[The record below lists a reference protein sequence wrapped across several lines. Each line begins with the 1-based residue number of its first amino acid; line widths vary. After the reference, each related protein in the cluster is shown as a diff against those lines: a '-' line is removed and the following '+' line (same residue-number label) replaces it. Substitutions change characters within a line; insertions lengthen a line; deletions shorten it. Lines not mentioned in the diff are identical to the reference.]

1 MKLYIL
7 GLLFCSVFFGYAQS
21 KAKPI
26 TELTGNEISNGI
38 FIDVRTP
45 EEFGTGHLDKAT
57 NVNWLGA
64 DFTERIAALKID
76 KDETVYLYCK
86 KGGRST
92 KAAQQLDSLGYKN
105 VVNLLGGYD
114 AYQENKD

>member
-1 MKLYIL
+1 MNFYIS
-7 GLLFCSVFFGYAQS
+7 GLLFCFVFLGYAQS

-26 TELTGNEISNGI
+26 IELTGNEIKNGI
-38 FIDVRTP
+38 LIDVRTP
-45 EEFGTGHLDKAT
+45 QEFGTGHLDKAT

-64 DFTERIAALKID
+64 DFIERIEALKID
-76 KDETVYLYCK
+76 KEDTVYLYCK

-92 KAAQQLDSLGYKN
+92 KAAEQLDSLGYKN

-114 AYQENKD
+114 AYQARND